1 MTSPTV
7 SEKREERLRKLT
19 ALAMTV
25 VIENIGKNNVDPAE
39 ILIATRDKI
48 LIEHR
53 ALLSQAVKE
62 EIQNFSNRL
71 LDCREGNFIGI
82 GIITRETKEALRRLS
97 NKE

>member
-1 MTSPTV
+1 
-7 SEKREERLRKLT
+7 
-19 ALAMTV
+19 MTV

-82 GIITRETKEALRRLS
+82 GIITRETKEAIKRLIP
-97 NKE
+97 KE